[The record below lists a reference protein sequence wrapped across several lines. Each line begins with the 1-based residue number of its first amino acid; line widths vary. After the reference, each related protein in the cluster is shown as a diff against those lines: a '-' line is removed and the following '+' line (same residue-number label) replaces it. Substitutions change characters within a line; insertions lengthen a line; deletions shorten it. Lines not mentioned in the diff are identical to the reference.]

1 MLFYKLLSY
10 SLIFNNLIVSLLCLM
25 AVLPLFSFFL
35 RHFDNKLFFCI
46 RIKKQKMK
54 LLKLLF
60 VVVALLSVVPCF
72 GKQIPLRG
80 KWEKIK
86 KSISID
92 LPMDATIE
100 EGSKELILNF
110 HEDIG
115 FVYVMITDPIGG
127 ETYNEKINTDEISIL
142 VIPLSKQENGILSIT
157 DGQNHLYGE
166 FINN

>member
-1 MLFYKLLSY
+1 MHSNQKTKNETIEIIICS
-10 SLIFNNLIVSLLCLM
+10 SGSTKCCSLLWYTN
-25 AVLPLFSFFL
+25 PFE
-35 RHFDNKLFFCI
+35 R
-46 RIKKQKMK
+46 KM
-54 LLKLLF
+54 
-60 VVVALLSVVPCF
+60 
-72 GKQIPLRG
+72 GKD
-80 KWEKIK
+80 K

-92 LPMDATIE
+92 LLMDATIE

-115 FVYVMITDPIGG
+115 FVYVMITDPMGG